1 VSKHGFVRR
10 SHRYDRLGSPP
21 RVEQPVFWETWQRPN
36 VGIEKF
42 YQAPTETELAHHLAG
57 AVAWVEAHPDAAPA
71 KAALIY
77 AWNENDE
84 GGWQFLFNAQPQ
96 ILQLFRKRLPVD
108 QINRRRTVPCGLFHS
123 RRSECP
129 SRQE

>member
-84 GGWQFLFNAQPQ
+84 GGWLVPTLKDGNWR
-96 ILQLFRKRLPVD
+96 LQAIK
-108 QINRRRTVPCGLFHS
+108 NGLQ
-123 RRSECP
+123 RAR
-129 SRQE
+129 